1 MPRPRKPRSSSRREV
16 HPTVAPY
23 RQKERGERL
32 QKVLADAGVA
42 ARRECERLVLEGAV
56 TVNGRTIDT
65 LPAWVDP
72 EEDRIEVYG
81 KPLRKAEKHVYIML
95 FKPRGTVCTNSD
107 PEGRTRAIDLVQHPS
122 KPRLYCVGRLD
133 LDASRKRDLLDR
145 LDGDDLAY
153 ARTECGA
160 RQSLVGHTRHHA
172 DGNLTGARHLR
183 GPGTATRR
191 LEHRAGGDRNAS
203 RRITPFRREEPTSD
217 ARKPRRRQNRRD
229 ERTHIVRHEACE
241 DVTATEDRASR
252 DNAMARSG
260 VDAHHAVRTVRI
272 ARDHR
277 RCRRADVEQRTAAG
291 ARAGRLQPADH
302 LLEPQGI
309 EPARFVQRAH
319 ALDLGLEG
327 DGLG

>member
-42 ARRECERLVLEGAV
+42 ARRECERLVIEGAV

-72 EEDRIEVYG
+72 EQDRIEVYG

-133 LDASRKRDLLDR
+133 LDASGLVLLTNDGEFANKLTHPRYGVAKGYDVTVDGR
-145 LDGDDLAY
+145 LDAPALA
-153 ARTECGA
+153 AIE
-160 RQSLVGHTRHHA
+160 
-172 DGNLTGARHLR
+172 
-183 GPGTATRR
+183 
-191 LEHRAGGDRNAS
+191 
-203 RRITPFRREEPTSD
+203 
-217 ARKPRRRQNRRD
+217 RKLLPR
-229 ERTHIVRHEACE
+229 
-241 DVTATEDRASR
+241 
-252 DNAMARSG
+252 
-260 VDAHHAVRTVRI
+260 
-272 ARDHR
+272 
-277 RCRRADVEQRTAAG
+277 
-291 ARAGRLQPADH
+291 ARAGAASDPRAPKSSLRLLSSEPTKSTLH
-302 LLEPQGI
+302 LELCEHRNLQLRELMLAVGHPVKKLRRTSFGPI
-309 EPARFVQRAH
+309 KLKGLAVGEWRELTGKEIA
-319 ALDLGLEG
+319 ALRKSAK
-327 DGLG
+327 

>member
-133 LDASRKRDLLDR
+133 LDASGLVLLTNDGEFANRLTHPRYGVAKGYDVTVDGKLDAAAIAAIERKLLPKSRAGAAPAKAAGRPAAKVSR
-145 LDGDDLAY
+145 LDSRQGPGQGSAQGPRDA
-153 ARTECGA
+153 AP
-160 RQSLVGHTRHHA
+160 RQSSLKLLSTEPTKSTLHLELCEHRNLQLRELMLAVGHPVKKLRRTSFGPIKLKGLAVGEWRE
-172 DGNLTGARHLR
+172 LTGKEISALR
-183 GPGTATRR
+183 
-191 LEHRAGGDRNAS
+191 
-203 RRITPFRREEPTSD
+203 
-217 ARKPRRRQNRRD
+217 K
-229 ERTHIVRHEACE
+229 
-241 DVTATEDRASR
+241 
-252 DNAMARSG
+252 
-260 VDAHHAVRTVRI
+260 
-272 ARDHR
+272 
-277 RCRRADVEQRTAAG
+277 AAK
-291 ARAGRLQPADH
+291 
-302 LLEPQGI
+302 
-309 EPARFVQRAH
+309 
-319 ALDLGLEG
+319 
-327 DGLG
+327 